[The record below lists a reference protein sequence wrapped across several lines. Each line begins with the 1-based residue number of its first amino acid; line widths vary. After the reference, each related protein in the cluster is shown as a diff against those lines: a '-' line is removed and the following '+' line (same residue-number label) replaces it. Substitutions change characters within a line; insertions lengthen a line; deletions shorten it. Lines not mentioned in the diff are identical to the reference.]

1 MGFRVRSLSLN
12 LPFGL
17 GGVDIDVTE
26 AEARAAWELYVEFA
40 TRVTAHPL
48 EPGAGSPREALDS
61 LHYLFGATRE
71 VLRAAGPEVGQ
82 SPESLGP
89 LAIDVLNTGLRP
101 FLVRWH
107 TALRESGEELDST
120 QRAEFDAELA
130 TLREGLAEYVDALG
144 RIAGARE

>member
-1 MGFRVRSLSLN
+1 MGLKLRSLSLN

-17 GGVDIDVTE
+17 GGVEVDVTE

-48 EPGAGSPREALDS
+48 EPGAGSPEEALNS
-61 LHYLFGATRE
+61 LHYLFGVTRE
-71 VLRAAGPEVGQ
+71 VLRGAGPEVGQ
-82 SPESLGP
+82 GPDSLGP

-107 TALRESGEELDST
+107 TVLRQSGAELDAA
-120 QRAEFDAELA
+120 RRGEFDAELA
-130 TLREGLAEYVDALG
+130 DLRKGLAEYVDALAL
-144 RIAGARE
+144 IAGVKD